1 VLALYSLSYFTF
13 YMSELYTSTS
23 VQTEKTVYLRGQAGK
38 IFIALYDYS
47 ERIYLYNWYMQNY
60 A

>member
-1 VLALYSLSYFTF
+1 
-13 YMSELYTSTS
+13 MSELYTSTS

-47 ERIYLYNWYMQNY
+47 ERIYLYN
-60 A
+60 